1 MKWKSRVGGCRRFE
15 TTLAVALGAYR
26 RAAIYR
32 RKNMFWK
39 FLAAMILGLFFI
51 KFGMMA
57 AVVPLLSGGLQIAI
71 LIIVGI
77 ALFAAYKSLGRRS

>member
-1 MKWKSRVGGCRRFE
+1 
-15 TTLAVALGAYR
+15 
-26 RAAIYR
+26 
-32 RKNMFWK
+32 MFWK
-39 FLAAMILGLFFI
+39 FLALIILGLFFI

-77 ALFAAYKSLGRRS
+77 AIFAVFKSVRGRS

>member
-1 MKWKSRVGGCRRFE
+1 
-15 TTLAVALGAYR
+15 
-26 RAAIYR
+26 
-32 RKNMFWK
+32 MFWK